1 MSDEEKRT
9 YPSATPSTLRHSLRS
24 QGNAP
29 LTVRA
34 PSSGGG
40 TVAPRDGRASLGVP
54 PLKMVL
60 VHVHD
65 GHAPEAV
72 KAVPAVIRPEEQI
85 AEDEVAV
92 RVIVRLIEHLK
103 KE

>member
-9 YPSATPSTLRHSLRS
+9 YQSST
-24 QGNAP
+24 
-29 LTVRA
+29 
-34 PSSGGG
+34 
-40 TVAPRDGRASLGVP
+40 LGVP

-60 VHVHD
+60 VHLHD
-65 GHAPEAV
+65 DHAHAAV
-72 KAVPAVIRPEEQI
+72 KTVPAAIQPEEKI

-92 RVIVRLIEHLK
+92 RLIVRLIEHLN

>member
-9 YPSATPSTLRHSLRS
+9 Y
-24 QGNAP
+24 
-29 LTVRA
+29 
-34 PSSGGG
+34 SSE
-40 TVAPRDGRASLGVP
+40 TLGVP

-65 GHAPEAV
+65 GGADAAEKTVSA
-72 KAVPAVIRPEEQI
+72 AIRPREKI

-92 RVIVRLIEHLK
+92 RLIVRLIEHLN

>member
-1 MSDEEKRT
+1 MSDEDKRT
-9 YPSATPSTLRHSLRS
+9 YPSAIPSASL
-24 QGNAP
+24 GA
-29 LTVRA
+29 
-34 PSSGGG
+34 G
-40 TVAPRDGRASLGVP
+40 LGVP

-65 GHAPEAV
+65 DHAPEAV
-72 KAVPAVIRPEEQI
+72 KAVPTVIQPEERI